1 MDKLD
6 ILFVEML
13 KQWTGVLPIIACF
26 YTGSTTPS
34 PCAPMLR
41 SPEPRIGQQ
50 LDESFADHLASALA
64 LNPAVHDGAIMFG
77 RENKSSPYRIAGWS
91 YRLFP
96 PSLVRGAVPNRGSAF
111 NSCFDMSSVP
121 GVDRLYLL
129 GPQGSYRFDES
140 SITEMATIVDSSTRK
155 IGPSRSSMV

>member
-6 ILFVEML
+6 ILFVELL
-13 KQWTGVLPIIACF
+13 KRWTGALPIIACL

-34 PCAPMLR
+34 PCVPMLR
-41 SPEPRIGQQ
+41 SPEPQTGQP
-50 LDESFADHLASALA
+50 LDELFADHLASALV
-64 LNPAVHDGAIMFG
+64 LNPAVHDGAIMLG

-96 PSLVRGAVPNRGSAF
+96 PSLVRGTVPNRGSAF
-111 NSCFDMSSVP
+111 NSCLDMSSVS
-121 GVDRLYLL
+121 GVDRLYLI

-140 SITEMATIVDSSTRK
+140 SAIEIATIV
-155 IGPSRSSMV
+155 GSSMKKICPTESLKS